1 MIGRQK
7 GSSKAKNENGTWN
20 YPRYNAL
27 FGIILTDKTIIIP
40 LDDDV
45 WTRIV
50 LEFRIR
56 NQEQLCCGLLFAA
69 LLTRFPVRCD
79 ISMIEHRSL
88 SPRSSYP
95 RSRLRFSSFPS
106 KSTLKLNFSPLLST
120 ASGLA
125 EGPLGL
131 LLGPCGLGGT
141 SRLVLRAEREWVGRG

>member
-7 GSSKAKNENGTWN
+7 GSSKAKNEDGTWN

-27 FGIILTDKTIIIP
+27 FVIILTDKTIIIP

-69 LLTRFPVRCD
+69 LLTFAFQSDVT
-79 ISMIEHRSL
+79 
-88 SPRSSYP
+88 YQ
-95 RSRLRFSSFPS
+95 
-106 KSTLKLNFSPLLST
+106 
-120 ASGLA
+120 
-125 EGPLGL
+125 
-131 LLGPCGLGGT
+131 
-141 SRLVLRAEREWVGRG
+141 